1 MKDFLKRAAKHTAVF
16 GFGDVAQK
24 IVGFILLPVYMRRLT
39 PDDYGVLAIL
49 TVISMLC
56 GNLILQGI
64 PTACFRSYSF
74 DYSKDDNA
82 QKEVISS
89 AYLYLLIASFVFYSI
104 LFLSAPFISSVVFK
118 QGDFSRFLCIVFITD
133 FLSCASNI
141 PFVILRARLLSTLA
155 SVIAVCRVVIGSSL
169 IIWFVVVKNME
180 VEGVLTANLIM
191 ALLVFFT
198 SPLIIIYIHRGLY
211 WKISLHKVRE
221 MLAFGLPFIPGTFA
235 MWILSSADRYFLEH
249 FCQRSQ
255 LGLYALGFQFA
266 SIISFVFLQPFNR
279 TWPAIFY
286 PKAQEPDAKETF
298 SRFPT
303 YFLLLGSF
311 IGLGIILG
319 AEHVIKIMGPREY
332 WSAYKV
338 VPILV
343 VSILLGTGGLQG
355 LMNIGIFLKK
365 KTKYAPLIVVCG
377 AILNI
382 LFNALLVPKYG
393 MVGAALGTLISSVAM
408 VIITLRINQRIYPVS
423 YEFKR
428 IAHLSVLFSLI
439 AAMSYIIHIESLWI
453 AIPTKALL
461 ILLFILSLFLS
472 KFFTVQELEFIKGYY
487 SKFVLSRFKNRTPD
501 TIK

>member
-1 MKDFLKRAAKHTAVF
+1 MKDFLKKAVKHTAVF
-16 GFGDVAQK
+16 GLGDVAQK

-39 PDDYGVLAIL
+39 PDDYGVLAML
-49 TVISMLC
+49 SVISMLC

-74 DYSKDDNA
+74 DYSEDDNA

-89 AYLYLLIASFVFYSI
+89 AYIYLLITSFVFYSI

-118 QGDFSRFLCIVFITD
+118 QGDFSRFLYIVFITD

-169 IIWFVVVKNME
+169 IIWFVVVRDMQ

-191 ALLVFFT
+191 ASLVFIT
-198 SPLIIIYIHRGLY
+198 SPLIIIYIHRGICY
-211 WKISLHKVRE
+211 KISLHKAKE

-249 FCQRSQ
+249 FSQRSQ

-286 PKAQEPDAKETF
+286 PKAKEPDAKETF

-332 WSAYKV
+332 WSSYKV

-355 LMNIGIFLKK
+355 LMNVGIFLKK
-365 KTKYAPLIVVCG
+365 KTKYAPLIVACG

-382 LFNALLVPKYG
+382 LFNAILVPKYG
-393 MVGAALGTLISSVAM
+393 MIGAAFGTLIASVAM
-408 VIITLRINQRIYPVS
+408 VIITLRINQRVYPVS

-428 IAHLSVLFSLI
+428 IAHLSVLFSI
-439 AAMSYIIHIESLWI
+439 IVSMSYIVHIDSLWI
-453 AIPTKALL
+453 AILVTGSFVLFF
-461 ILLFILSLFLS
+461 ILLLFLTR
-472 KFFTVQELEFIKGYY
+472 FFTIQELGFIKGYY
-487 SKFVLSRFKNRTPD
+487 SKFVLSRFKN
-501 TIK
+501 